1 MLAASADF
9 CCGSVPWA
17 RHNSRM
23 AKVFKW
29 LVFLALGLM
38 VLLAVVAFTLHRW
51 VSTDDFRQ
59 RVEREASAALG
70 VPVALDRVAVDVWPL
85 PAVALS
91 GISIKSKPPLTL
103 ERLEVRPR
111 WQPLLTGKLAVATLL
126 VRKAVLPQQG
136 IDAVLLLLQKKKTPA
151 QAAAAPSAPPGQAS
165 MDWLPRRTVLDEVTW
180 ISAAGA
186 RTTVNAEA
194 ALGDD
199 GLPDSVSLKLIKGN
213 LQGLEAHLKRE
224 EPKAGA
230 AGDEWA
236 LRVDVG
242 GGKVEGKLGL
252 KKVPAAA
259 AREELELQGK
269 LQTRDVEVSALT
281 APSKSLTGRL
291 EASTTLHARAA
302 TTGALVEAL
311 QSQTT
316 FTVRDAVIH
325 GLDLAKAV
333 KTIGL
338 SRGGQTAL
346 DTLAG
351 QVNTQ
356 GKSAQLT
363 NLVASSGAL
372 SATGNVAISPAKVL
386 SGRVSVNVA
395 GDSKLGSAIGGAV
408 GVPLT
413 VGGTLDNPEVTL
425 SRSAL
430 LGAAIGTAL
439 LPGVGTGA
447 GANLGDRV
455 GEGFRSLFGK

>member
-1 MLAASADF
+1 
-9 CCGSVPWA
+9 
-17 RHNSRM
+17 M

-38 VLLAVVAFTLHRW
+38 VLLAAVAFTLHRW

-91 GISIKSKPPLTL
+91 GISVQSKPPITL
-103 ERLEVRPR
+103 GRVEVRPQ
-111 WQPLLTGKLAVATLL
+111 WQPLLKGRLAVSTLL
-126 VRKAVLPQQG
+126 VRKAVLPQQA

-151 QAAAAPSAPPGQAS
+151 QVAAAAAAQAQAGEAAQAS
-165 MDWLPRRTVLDEVTW
+165 MDWLPRRTVLDEVSW
-180 ISAAGA
+180 VSAAGA
-186 RTTVNAEA
+186 QTTVNAEA
-194 ALGDD
+194 RLGDD
-199 GLPDSVSLKLIKGN
+199 GLPDSVELKLVQGN
-213 LQGLEAHLKRE
+213 LKGLEASLKRD
-224 EPKAGA
+224 EPQAGA
-230 AGDEWA
+230 VGDEWA

-242 GGKVEGKLGL
+242 GGKVEGRLGL
-252 KKVPAAA
+252 KKVPVAAA
-259 AREELELQGK
+259 GREELQLQGK
-269 LQTRDVEVSALT
+269 LQTKDVEVSALT

-291 EASTTLHARAA
+291 EASTTLNARAA

-316 FTVRDAVIH
+316 FTVRNAVIN
-325 GLDLAKAV
+325 GIDLVKAV

-338 SRGGQTAL
+338 SRGGQTQL

-351 QVNTQ
+351 QVSTQ
-356 GKSAQLT
+356 GKSAQLN

-372 SATGNVAISPAKVL
+372 SATGNVAISPAKAL
-386 SGRVSVNVA
+386 SGRVSVNLA
-395 GDSKLGSAIGGAV
+395 GDSKLGNAIGGAV

-413 VGGTLDNPEVTL
+413 VGGTLDKPEVTL

-439 LPGVGTGA
+439 MPGVGTGA

>member
-1 MLAASADF
+1 
-9 CCGSVPWA
+9 
-17 RHNSRM
+17 M
-23 AKVFKW
+23 AKIFKW

-38 VLLAVVAFTLHRW
+38 LLLAAVAFTLHRW

-59 RVEREASAALG
+59 RMEREASAALG
-70 VPVALDRVAVDVWPL
+70 VPVSLRRVAVDVWPL

-91 GISIKSKPPLTL
+91 GISVQSKPPITL
-103 ERLEVRPR
+103 ERVEVRPQ
-111 WQPLLTGKLAVATLL
+111 WQPLLKGRLAVSTLL

-151 QAAAAPSAPPGQAS
+151 QAATAPATPAPAGEAAQAP

-180 ISAAGA
+180 VNATGA

-194 ALGDD
+194 TLGED
-199 GLPDSVSLKLIKGN
+199 GLPDKVSLKLVQGN
-213 LQGLEAHLKRE
+213 LQGLEASLKRD
-224 EPKAGA
+224 EPQAGA

-242 GGKVEGKLGL
+242 GGKVEGRLGL
-252 KKVPAAA
+252 KKVPVAAGST
-259 AREELELQGK
+259 REELQLQGK
-269 LQTRDVEVSALT
+269 LQTKDVEVSALT

-291 EASTTLHARAA
+291 EASTTLNARAA
-302 TTGALVEAL
+302 TTSALVEAL

-316 FTVRDAVIH
+316 FTVRNAVLN

-338 SRGGQTAL
+338 SRGGQTQL

-351 QVNTQ
+351 QVSTH
-356 GKSAQLT
+356 GKAAQLS

-372 SATGNVAISPAKVL
+372 SATGEVAISPAKAL
-386 SGRVSVNVA
+386 NGRVSVNLA

-408 GVPLT
+408 GVPLV

-430 LGAAIGTAL
+430 LGAAIGTVL
-439 LPGVGTGA
+439 MPGVGTGA
-447 GANLGDRV
+447 GAKLGERIR
-455 GEGFRSLFGK
+455 GLFGK

>member
-1 MLAASADF
+1 
-9 CCGSVPWA
+9 
-17 RHNSRM
+17 M

-38 VLLAVVAFTLHRW
+38 VLLAAVAFTLHRW

-70 VPVALDRVAVDVWPL
+70 VPVALDRVAVDIWPL

-91 GISIKSKPPLTL
+91 GISVQSKPPLTL
-103 ERLEVRPR
+103 GRVEVRPQ
-111 WQPLLTGKLAVATLL
+111 WQPLLKGRLAVSTLL

-136 IDAVLLLLQKKKTPA
+136 IDAVLLLFQKKKA
-151 QAAAAPSAPPGQAS
+151 QAVAAAAAPAATAQAGPA
-165 MDWLPRRTVLDEVTW
+165 MPTDWLPRRTVLDEVTW
-180 ISAAGA
+180 VNASGA

-194 ALGDD
+194 MVGDD
-199 GLPDSVSLKLIKGN
+199 GLPDSVSLKLVQGN
-213 LQGLEAHLKRE
+213 LQGLEASLKRDE
-224 EPKAGA
+224 AQAGA

-242 GGKVEGKLGL
+242 GGKVEGRLAL
-252 KKVPAAA
+252 KKVPVGAS
-259 AREELELQGK
+259 AREELQLQGK
-269 LQTRDVEVSALT
+269 LQTQGVEVSALT

-291 EASTTLHARAA
+291 EATTTLSARAA

-316 FTVRDAVIH
+316 FTVRNAVLN

-338 SRGGQTAL
+338 SRGGQTQL

-351 QVNTQ
+351 QVSTH
-356 GKSAQLT
+356 GKAAQLS

-372 SATGNVAISPAKVL
+372 SATGEVAISPAKAL
-386 SGRVSVNVA
+386 SGRVSVNLA
-395 GDSKLGSAIGGAV
+395 GDSKLGSALGGAV
-408 GVPLT
+408 GVPLV
-413 VGGTLDNPEVTL
+413 VGGTLDKPEVTL

-430 LGAAIGTAL
+430 LGAAIGTVL
-439 LPGVGTGA
+439 MPGVGTGA
-447 GANLGDRV
+447 GAGV
-455 GEGFRSLFGK
+455 GEKIGNSLRGLFGK

>member
-1 MLAASADF
+1 
-9 CCGSVPWA
+9 
-17 RHNSRM
+17 
-23 AKVFKW
+23 
-29 LVFLALGLM
+29 
-38 VLLAVVAFTLHRW
+38 
-51 VSTDDFRQ
+51 
-59 RVEREASAALG
+59 
-70 VPVALDRVAVDVWPL
+70 
-85 PAVALS
+85 
-91 GISIKSKPPLTL
+91 
-103 ERLEVRPR
+103 
-111 WQPLLTGKLAVATLL
+111 
-126 VRKAVLPQQG
+126 
-136 IDAVLLLLQKKKTPA
+136 
-151 QAAAAPSAPPGQAS
+151 
-165 MDWLPRRTVLDEVTW
+165 VTW

-186 RTTVNAEA
+186 RTTVQADA
-194 ALGDD
+194 RFGDD
-199 GLPDSVSLKLIKGN
+199 GLPDSVALKLLKGN
-213 LQGLEAHLKRE
+213 LQGLEANLKRE
-224 EPKAGA
+224 EAKPAAPGA
-230 AGDEWA
+230 AASGDEWD
-236 LRVDVG
+236 LRINVG

-252 KKVPAAA
+252 KKVPSGSA
-259 AREELELQGK
+259 ARPGEELLLHGK

-281 APSKSLTGRL
+281 APSKSLTGKL
-291 EASTTLHARAA
+291 EADTTLSSRAA

-311 QSQTT
+311 QTQTT
-316 FTVRDAVIH
+316 FTVRNAVLN

-333 KTIGL
+333 RTIGL
-338 SRGGQTAL
+338 SRGGQTQL

-351 QVNTQ
+351 QVSTQ

-372 SATGNVAISPAKVL
+372 SATGNVAISPAKAL

-395 GDSKLGSAIGGAV
+395 GDSKLGNAIGGAV

>member
-1 MLAASADF
+1 
-9 CCGSVPWA
+9 
-17 RHNSRM
+17 M

-29 LVFLALGLM
+29 VVFLALGLM

-70 VPVALDRVAVDVWPL
+70 VPVALDHVAVDVWPL

-91 GISIKSKPPLTL
+91 GIAVKSKPPITL
-103 ERLEVRPR
+103 ERLEVRPQ
-111 WQPLLTGKLAVATLL
+111 WQPLLTGRLAVATLL

-136 IDAVLLLLQKKKTPA
+136 IDAVMLLLQKKKAAAPAAAASPA
-151 QAAAAPSAPPGQAS
+151 QAGKPGEAS

-186 RTTVNAEA
+186 HTTVNAEA
-194 ALGDD
+194 ALGPD
-199 GLPDSVSLKLIKGN
+199 GLPDKVSLKLIKGN
-213 LQGLEAHLKRE
+213 LQGLEAKLQRE
-224 EPKAGA
+224 EPKAGV
-230 AGDEWA
+230 AGDEWD

-252 KKVPAAA
+252 KKVPVAAT
-259 AREELELQGK
+259 REELELQGK
-269 LQTRDVEVSALT
+269 LQTKDVEVSALT

-302 TTGALVEAL
+302 TTGGLAEAL

-316 FTVRDAVIH
+316 FTVRNAVLN

-338 SRGGQTAL
+338 SRGGQTPL

-356 GKSAQLT
+356 GKAAQLT

-372 SATGNVAISPAKVL
+372 SATGNVAISPAKAL

>member
-1 MLAASADF
+1 
-9 CCGSVPWA
+9 
-17 RHNSRM
+17 M

-29 LVFLALGLM
+29 LIFLALGLM

-91 GISIKSKPPLTL
+91 GISVQSKPPITL
-103 ERLEVRPR
+103 ERVEVRPQ
-111 WQPLLTGKLAVATLL
+111 WQPLLQGRLAVSTLL

-136 IDAVLLLLQKKKTPA
+136 IDAVLLLLQKKKA
-151 QAAAAPSAPPGQAS
+151 QPPAAAAPAPAQGAPAAA
-165 MDWLPRRTVLDEVTW
+165 MPTDWVPRRTVLDEVTW
-180 ISAAGA
+180 INATGA

-194 ALGDD
+194 AMGDD
-199 GLPDSVSLKLIKGN
+199 GLPDSVSLKLVQGN
-213 LQGLEAHLKRE
+213 LKGLEASLKRE
-224 EPKAGA
+224 EAKEAQAGA
-230 AGDEWA
+230 AGDEWV

-242 GGKVEGKLGL
+242 GGKVEGRLGL
-252 KKVPAAA
+252 KKVPVGAS
-259 AREELELQGK
+259 AREELQLQGK

-281 APSKSLTGRL
+281 APSNALTGRL
-291 EASTTLHARAA
+291 EATTTLNARAA

-316 FTVRDAVIH
+316 FTVRNAVLN

-338 SRGGQTAL
+338 SRGGQTQL

-351 QVNTQ
+351 QVSTH
-356 GKSAQLT
+356 GKAAQLS

-372 SATGNVAISPAKVL
+372 SATGEVAISPARAL
-386 SGRVSVNVA
+386 SGRVSVNLA

-408 GVPLT
+408 GVPLV
-413 VGGTLDNPEVTL
+413 VGGTLDKPEVTL

-430 LGAAIGTAL
+430 LGAAIGTVL
-439 LPGVGTGA
+439 MPGVGTGA
-447 GANLGDRV
+447 GAGV
-455 GEGFRSLFGK
+455 GEKIGNSLRGLFGK

>member
-1 MLAASADF
+1 
-9 CCGSVPWA
+9 
-17 RHNSRM
+17 M
-23 AKVFKW
+23 AKVLKW
-29 LVFLALGLM
+29 VVFLALGVM
-38 VLLAVVAFTLHRW
+38 VLLAVVAYTLHRW

-70 VPVALDRVAVDVWPL
+70 VPVALDHVAVDVWPL

-91 GISIKSKPPLTL
+91 GITVKSKPPLTL
-103 ERLEVRPR
+103 ERLEVRPQ
-111 WQPLLTGKLAVATLL
+111 WQPLLTGRLAVATLL

-136 IDAVLLLLQKKKTPA
+136 IDAVMLLLQKKKAA
-151 QAAAAPSAPPGQAS
+151 QAPAAAASSAQAGKAGQDS
-165 MDWLPRRTVLDEVTW
+165 MEWLPRRTVLDEVTW

-186 RTTVNAEA
+186 RTTVNVEA
-194 ALGDD
+194 ALGPD
-199 GLPDSVSLKLIKGN
+199 GLPDKVSLKLIKGN
-213 LQGLEAHLKRE
+213 LQGLEAKLQRE
-224 EPKAGA
+224 EPKAGV
-230 AGDEWA
+230 AGDEWD

-252 KKVPAAA
+252 KKVPVSAAAA
-259 AREELELQGK
+259 AREELQLQGK
-269 LQTRDVEVSALT
+269 LQTKDVEVSALT

-302 TTGALVEAL
+302 TTGALAEAL
-311 QSQTT
+311 QTQTT
-316 FTVRDAVIH
+316 FTVRNAVIN

-338 SRGGQTAL
+338 SRGGQTPL

-351 QVNTQ
+351 QVSTQ
-356 GKSAQLT
+356 GKAAQLT

-372 SATGNVAISPAKVL
+372 SATGNVAISPAKAL